1 MVNEGVPRVV
11 AFDASQGMTTNDAV
25 VYVPTATESDCA
37 NVATYAADGHHGGML
52 GAGARVTVT
61 LPEGHYA
68 ACVADG
74 DAAAAAAA
82 AAAARRRR
90 LQSAGVGGFDVGDF
104 VFRAD
109 LTIRSDPASAWY
121 ACVCPQTPPA
131 LPPSPPPPSPPPS
144 PASPDPS
151 PPPMPPPFPPP
162 PEGVRMTEI
171 EQAITEFNVTNYT
184 TNYSVAAILT
194 AQMPELHANISTMVA
209 NITTVDGT
217 VVDLSALW
225 DANFS
230 ISTTERRLEL
240 ADTCIVTQV
249 TKLHVRIVFNET
261 VESTKVDEM
270 MVNDWDSYI
279 TYRYILV
286 PCAPPKYVTHEEV
299 LPPPPSLAADG
310 GPVPGDAQR
319 HRDRVPRG
327 RGAHGHIQP
336 ARQPRSRRARLPD
349 HGAAGGAARVR
360 VRAHALF

>member
-1 MVNEGVPRVV
+1 
-11 AFDASQGMTTNDAV
+11 
-25 VYVPTATESDCA
+25 
-37 NVATYAADGHHGGML
+37 
-52 GAGARVTVT
+52 
-61 LPEGHYA
+61 
-68 ACVADG
+68 
-74 DAAAAAAA
+74 
-82 AAAARRRR
+82 
-90 LQSAGVGGFDVGDF
+90 
-104 VFRAD
+104 
-109 LTIRSDPASAWY
+109 
-121 ACVCPQTPPA
+121 
-131 LPPSPPPPSPPPS
+131 
-144 PASPDPS
+144 
-151 PPPMPPPFPPP
+151 
-162 PEGVRMTEI
+162 MTEI

-299 LPPPPSLAADG
+299 LPPPPSPAADG

-327 RGAHGHIQP
+327 RGAHGHVQP

>member
-1 MVNEGVPRVV
+1 
-11 AFDASQGMTTNDAV
+11 
-25 VYVPTATESDCA
+25 
-37 NVATYAADGHHGGML
+37 
-52 GAGARVTVT
+52 
-61 LPEGHYA
+61 
-68 ACVADG
+68 
-74 DAAAAAAA
+74 
-82 AAAARRRR
+82 
-90 LQSAGVGGFDVGDF
+90 
-104 VFRAD
+104 
-109 LTIRSDPASAWY
+109 
-121 ACVCPQTPPA
+121 
-131 LPPSPPPPSPPPS
+131 
-144 PASPDPS
+144 
-151 PPPMPPPFPPP
+151 
-162 PEGVRMTEI
+162 MTEI

-261 VESTKVDEM
+261 VESTKVNEM

-299 LPPPPSLAADG
+299 LLPPPSPPSPPPPLLSLCA
-310 GPVPGDAQR
+310 
-319 HRDRVPRG
+319 
-327 RGAHGHIQP
+327 AHGLEEIECRDNVVVAGRRLSHPLDGPDAEAIGCVLPSPPSPP
-336 ARQPRSRRARLPD
+336 A
-349 HGAAGGAARVR
+349 HVR
-360 VRAHALF
+360 VRAHALLRPVPQREVGQSVAQGRPQQHLPERQDLRALGRSQWRALRRR